1 MEERKGVKIPGAYL
15 REIREKKG
23 LSVRQVAEKLG
34 ISPSHLSNIERDLRG
49 IGGPLLLKMAE
60 FYGLPV
66 QDFVEED
73 MPPERTVDL
82 IAELYKA
89 DFVVF
94 DGELIDVRD
103 EGAAWRIE
111 MAIRMGLTW
120 AKALPEE
127 REKSKK
133 ELEQLKKLRRGKND

>member
-73 MPPERTVDL
+73 KPPERTVDL

-103 EGAAWRIE
+103 DGVAWRIE
-111 MAIRMGLTW
+111 TAIRMGLTW
-120 AKALPEE
+120 AKALE
-127 REKSKK
+127 REKGKK
-133 ELEQLKKLRRGKND
+133 ELEQLRKERRRRTDG